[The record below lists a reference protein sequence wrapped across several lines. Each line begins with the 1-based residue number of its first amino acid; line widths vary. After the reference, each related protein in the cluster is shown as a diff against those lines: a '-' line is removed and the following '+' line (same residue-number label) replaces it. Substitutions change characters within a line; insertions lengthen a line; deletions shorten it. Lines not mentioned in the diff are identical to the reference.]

1 MKNKSNWTKTEI
13 VEAWIIIL
21 MVIFAIGQ
29 MVYNSNWKWIHI
41 PLVRIIFHAV
51 SAIIITMLS
60 NFLGMIWILITRE
73 MIGIWVNVIYL
84 VKPVKILRVVR
95 RKVNKIL
102 VALQPYLGAVLYVIY
117 SYKWEVYQAQ
127 YYNREFQTVQFF
139 VDMIFAI
146 VGIVIWLRFFRNIL
160 PKTYILKPSESRYFV
175 TKALEYIEIEFPT
188 VSKILQML
196 FILVILLIPIWI
208 ILLILGFIK
217 LLPWW

>member
-51 SAIIITMLS
+51 SAIIITWFS
-60 NFLGMIWILITRE
+60 NFLVMIGILIARE

-102 VALQPYLGAVLYVIY
+102 VVLQPYLGAVLYVIY

-139 VDMIFAI
+139 VDIIFAV
-146 VGIVIWLRFFRNIL
+146 VGIVLWLKFFRNIL
-160 PKTYILKPSESRYFV
+160 PKNYILKPSESRYFI
-175 TKALEYIEIEFPT
+175 AEILEYIEIEFPA
-188 VSKILQML
+188 SRILQML
-196 FILVILLIPIWI
+196 SILAILLIPIWI
-208 ILLILGFIK
+208 ILLILGFLK